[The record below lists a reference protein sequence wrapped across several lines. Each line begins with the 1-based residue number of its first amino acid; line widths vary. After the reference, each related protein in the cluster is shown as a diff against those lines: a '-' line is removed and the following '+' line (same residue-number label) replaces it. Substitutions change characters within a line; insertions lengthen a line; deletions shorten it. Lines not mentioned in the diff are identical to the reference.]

1 MNWKRVVSHL
11 LAVLTGCIITIAVFV
26 LPAKFAGDYMAK
38 QTKEFR
44 DLVGAEVLRAKD
56 PPLPKVRKPGTIVES
71 ETRNIIDVTSL
82 NEEQRARLDKF
93 MDELIE
99 EQIAE

>member
-1 MNWKRVVSHL
+1 MNWKRVVSYL

-26 LPAKFAGDYMAK
+26 LPAKFAGDNLAK
-38 QTKEFR
+38 QTKEFPN
-44 DLVGAEVLRAKD
+44 LVGAEVLRAKD
-56 PPLPKVRKPGTIVES
+56 PPLPQVRKPGTVES
-71 ETRNIIDVTSL
+71 ETRNIIDVSSL

-93 MDELIE
+93 MDELIK

>member
-1 MNWKRVVSHL
+1 MNWKRTVSYL

-26 LPAKFAGDYMAK
+26 LPAKFAGDYLAK

-56 PPLPKVRKPGTIVES
+56 PPLPKVRKPGTVES
-71 ETRNIIDVTSL
+71 ETRTIIDVTSL

-93 MDELIE
+93 MDELIK

>member
-1 MNWKRVVSHL
+1 MNWKRVVSYL
-11 LAVLTGCIITIAVFV
+11 VAVLTGCIITIAVFV
-26 LPAKFAGDYMAK
+26 LPAKFAGDY
-38 QTKEFR
+38 
-44 DLVGAEVLRAKD
+44 LVRGEVQPAKD
-56 PPLPKVRKPGTIVES
+56 PPVPRVRKPGTIVES
-71 ETRNIIDVTSL
+71 NTRNIIDVTSL

>member
-1 MNWKRVVSHL
+1 MNWKRTVSYL

-26 LPAKFAGDYMAK
+26 LPAKFGGDY
-38 QTKEFR
+38 
-44 DLVGAEVLRAKD
+44 LVGAEVLRAKD
-56 PPLPKVRKPGTIVES
+56 PPLPKVRKPGTVES
-71 ETRNIIDVTSL
+71 ETRTIIDVTSL

-93 MDELIE
+93 MDELIK